1 MRKLIAL
8 FLAAAAAVSAGCS
21 ADDSGTLVAG
31 LDNTLL
37 LKQTYDDSFND
48 RVDALR
54 KVLGRENDYVSVF
67 HLNERLAEEFR
78 SYSFD
83 STKMYLNRNISLAQE
98 VGDREGMTS
107 AEIALAMEYVQAGS
121 YSDAVAI
128 MDKYSAG
135 NVPGKL
141 RKQYFEAAHTLAGE
155 MMFYSS
161 DLQIYRYQFS
171 RRNTLRDSL
180 LKYTSKESYGWY
192 DLNREAALSAKDS
205 VSAREFTSR
214 MISLSEPGSR
224 DYARACYYYAILFPD
239 SDPNSRL
246 EWLVR
251 SAEADIKCATKD
263 YAALNDVAMIL
274 FRKGDID
281 RAFRYVADHCMPD
294 ALFFNGKLRP
304 WQISRFFPQL
314 ERAYESRQEK
324 QQKVMMCIVLAL
336 TVLLVLLIVL
346 IVKIFTHHLA
356 LSRANRELKSLND
369 RLQDSEKIKEEYLAL
384 FLGMMS
390 DNINTTRKYKNHVLK
405 YLRRGNDKYLIEEIE
420 LMPPI
425 EDDVHQF
432 YKMFDETFLNLF
444 PDFVEQFNAL
454 LADGSAII
462 LKDPDV
468 LTPELRIF
476 ALIRLG
482 VTDSGK
488 IASLLHYS
496 SNTVYNYRAKIKNKA
511 RGPRDSFE
519 DAVRAIR

>member
-1 MRKLIAL
+1 
-8 FLAAAAAVSAGCS
+8 
-21 ADDSGTLVAG
+21 
-31 LDNTLL
+31 
-37 LKQTYDDSFND
+37 
-48 RVDALR
+48 
-54 KVLGRENDYVSVF
+54 
-67 HLNERLAEEFR
+67 
-78 SYSFD
+78 
-83 STKMYLNRNISLAQE
+83 
-98 VGDREGMTS
+98 
-107 AEIALAMEYVQAGS
+107 
-121 YSDAVAI
+121 
-128 MDKYSAG
+128 
-135 NVPGKL
+135 
-141 RKQYFEAAHTLAGE
+141 
-155 MMFYSS
+155 
-161 DLQIYRYQFS
+161 
-171 RRNTLRDSL
+171 
-180 LKYTSKESYGWY
+180 
-192 DLNREAALSAKDS
+192 
-205 VSAREFTSR
+205 

-239 SDPNSRL
+239 SDPDSRL

-420 LMPPI
+420 LLPPI